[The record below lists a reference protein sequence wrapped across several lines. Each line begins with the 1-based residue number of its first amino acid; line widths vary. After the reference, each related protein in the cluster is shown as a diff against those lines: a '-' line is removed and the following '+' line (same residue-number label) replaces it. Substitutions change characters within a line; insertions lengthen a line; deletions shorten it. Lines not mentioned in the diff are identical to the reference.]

1 MTVVDPHL
9 QLDDGVDGGA
19 QLEQILPGL
28 GALIA
33 QVGPAEMRLATPCE
47 GWTTRDLLNHVI
59 GGAEMFAA
67 SFAGA
72 PLRDISG
79 RLSDVVGDD
88 PSTAFGRAV
97 DQFGAAVQEPGA
109 MEQVLA
115 LPVGSMTG
123 QTFLRFAA
131 FDLLIHSWDLAT
143 TLDAPLDLPDELVA
157 EVDHFAHVV
166 LDPWTRD
173 RINFQEPAT
182 AQREATA
189 IERLVAFT
197 GRSPAGIQP

>member
-33 QVGPAEMRLATPCE
+33 DVGSAEMRLSTPCE
-47 GWTTRDLLNHVI
+47 GWSTRDLLNHVI
-59 GGAEMFAA
+59 GGAGMFADA
-67 SFAGA
+67 FAGA

-79 RLSDVVGDD
+79 RLPDVVGDD
-88 PSTAFGRAV
+88 PLTAFGRAV
-97 DQFGAAVQEPGA
+97 ERFGAAAQQPGA
-109 MEQVLA
+109 MERVLP

-131 FDLLIHSWDLAT
+131 FDLLVHSWDLAT
-143 TLDAPLDLPDELVA
+143 TIDAPLEVSDDLVA
-157 EVDHFAHVV
+157 DVDRFARVV

-173 RINFQEPAT
+173 HINFQEPTPDQTDAT
-182 AQREATA
+182 AL
-189 IERLVAFT
+189 ERLVAFT
-197 GRSPAGIQP
+197 GRTL